1 MAKFCKHCGAALE
14 EGAQFCPSCGSK
26 VEAEAPKKFC
36 SGCGA
41 ELAPGARFCKKC
53 GTAAD
58 GGASAPQK
66 RYCAVCGAELK
77 EGARFC
83 NACGASADSAAPAQ
97 PVRPAAQAGPTVVVS
112 AGSAAARAGY
122 THQEVQT
129 TFASE
134 RAQAAEPIRASQR
147 GKKGTEK
154 KKKGYGF
161 LRFLL
166 LLACAGLIYIGVT
179 KGLPNIRTAQVRIGD
194 PAAFVIPDQEHPTVT
209 EPESAFVAPA
219 EPGTNPDH
227 PTLYFGGSAPADE
240 GGN

>member
-112 AGSAAARAGY
+112 AGAAAARAGY
-122 THQEVQT
+122 AHQEVQT
-129 TFASE
+129 TYASE
-134 RAQAAEPIRASQR
+134 RVKQGQPEEESGRTR
-147 GKKGTEK
+147 KGKGKGK
-154 KKKGYGF
+154 RKGSF
-161 LRFLL
+161 LNFLL
-166 LLACAGLIYIGVT
+166 FLICAALVYVGITTIPG
-179 KGLPNIRTAQVRIGD
+179 NIRDARLPVQHYEDLEDYGW
-194 PAAFVIPDQEHPTVT
+194 T
-209 EPESAFVAPA
+209 EEDGEAPPPGPSLAELFPA
-219 EPGTNPDH
+219 EAS
-227 PTLYFGGSAPADE
+227 FGSWFYADD
-240 GGN
+240 